1 MNNRANVQKDSRQNE
16 KQIAGED
23 ANTPQQGLAGFA

>member
-1 MNNRANVQKDSRQNE
+1 MDDRANVQEDPRQNE

-23 ANTPQQGLAGFA
+23 ADAPQQRLAGLA